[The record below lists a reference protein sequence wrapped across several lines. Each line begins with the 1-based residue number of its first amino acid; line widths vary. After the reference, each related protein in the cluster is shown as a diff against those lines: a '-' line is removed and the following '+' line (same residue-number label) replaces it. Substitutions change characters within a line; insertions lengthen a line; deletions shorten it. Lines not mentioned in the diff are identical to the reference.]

1 MFQERRILLRR
12 LFVFL
17 FLLGVA
23 IALTLAFAAVASAAE
38 VKSENGNTVAVI
50 SGEGG
55 VSGGTTL
62 SAGSDVEA
70 VKHVEAEL
78 HGAGSVSY
86 HDSGYKS
93 ANDDYVTVE
102 INCDIVSAAATVTGT
117 DDGFAEANASVYAK
131 GGEDGGEVWV
141 EAGIKTSA
149 RTSTDTGSA
158 TAVAKASGW
167 AKAYPKVGGS
177 LVGASISAS
186 AEGTATS
193 NATCSGD
200 SSAEND
206 SYIKSYAE
214 LDPDGYTYVYDWCS
228 IYSDSDASG
237 DKALASGTAQGKA
250 DASATAGG
258 DGYDWDLSSTTH
270 AEGRLL
276 TQAAAS
282 GDGDTDAYAQ
292 IYAQNEAYAGGYEG
306 YWGEDYYYGV
316 YIYDYSYLETDCHSY
331 SESDTYLGSASAL
344 AGGMA
349 TSNGSAT
356 YSFSTE
362 STVTTEATS
371 NTSASG
377 NVLSRLSQKADG
389 YTKAYAEI
397 YAENAPGAGEG
408 EDEYDNAYVPD
419 NYSELYTDCYAHGYS
434 DSYLGSALAQAQ
446 GMATSS
452 GSASYTYTAGTVTE
466 TAKANSG
473 TSAQGKL
480 LSRLA
485 QKAEGRTDA
494 DAEIYA
500 ENTAGAYYCWD
511 EDFDYAWAYGESYLW
526 TECWTES
533 DSDNYVGS
541 ALTQVEGSASSG
553 WLPETEGSASYS
565 YTTIEPYIPA
575 LIDGGTIT
583 TVVADEASAQSSAQ
597 GKILNR
603 VSQKAD
609 GYTDAE
615 AEIYGGSYEG
625 GPWAEDG
632 WYDDEDYYYYYAYAD
647 GESYLWTYCEAIS
660 DSESFVGAALVQAQ
674 GSASSSS
681 SASYTYTETIH
692 DLGPVVAVINPPTVI
707 VSEEASADTSV
718 EGKAVLSRLAQKS
731 SGSTET
737 GAEIYAEN
745 DAYADYDDIEGYDYY
760 VYDDSGLD
768 AYGDASS
775 KSDSFVAVALSL
787 AQGSASSN
795 GSADYNYYLSEGVG
809 GTSDTSAS
817 GKLTAQLA
825 QQAAGVTH
833 ADGIIESDNEQ
844 PDYNESMGLPGFYL
858 DIEYA
863 SMFEMSRIS
872 TGAHAYGSS
881 ELYKGTAVAQAQG
894 ETSASGTYGWYSYDD
909 GYVDVE
915 RGTSDTEASGK
926 TIMARAGATM
936 LGHADA
942 LAGIASLNLVDAYGY
957 ITISIVSPGITV
969 AQDGTEVDF
978 GYDGYGAV
986 VDLSFFGAM
995 TETSDVGRD
1004 TATALATAQGSTSS
1018 SGDYSYAVGEYID
1031 DEFVPDMY
1039 LWEQSSDTAAQ
1050 GTAMARSQ
1058 AQMAESNCLAGAIS
1072 VNIAGFVDM
1081 PMGAEGYWPTVF
1093 DLSLAGTESYANGY
1107 GQGSKAS
1114 AMGTL
1119 TAATSASGTLF
1130 EGYIKVIENE
1140 GYEFVPVPDLA
1151 LHSATIVGATLAD
1164 DGVSGLA
1171 KATSLAAIS
1180 GDATAMAISGLAS
1193 GNGAQNWQEDSSHY
1207 LGLGD
1212 LSLLIA
1218 IANASSYDASSSANA
1233 VATATGATT
1242 SEVGGY
1248 YWYDGWESEGWS
1260 ETTASGSALSSAAT
1274 TGPAGAGST
1283 AIIYSYGTGDD
1294 YYYELADQSVIALDS
1309 GSSVGEGGSAVT
1321 KAVVNKGAA
1330 SANSDWWFYGEPVAS
1345 SDTSVSGSG
1354 IIAITNKLGEVE
1366 AIVNVV
1372 AFQDVYFGDGK
1383 STDAFAGFGC
1393 GVWATDGSL
1402 TYSSASVTGVNAHA
1416 YADGAPS
1423 EAWVDNGSAKAL
1435 LKPNVNYGIAAFG
1448 YDLLDA
1454 SGDHAA
1460 SKEYAGAVTDTPTNE
1475 AIAYAEAGAGTAEPV
1490 YLPSFP
1496 FWGF

>member
-1 MFQERRILLRR
+1 
-12 LFVFL
+12 VF
-17 FLLGVA
+17 FVA
-23 IALTLAFAAVASAAE
+23 IALTLALATAVSAAE
-38 VKSENGNTVAVI
+38 VKSEDGNTVAVI

-102 INCDIVSAAATVTGT
+102 INCDIVSAAATVT
-117 DDGFAEANASVYAK
+117 DDGFAEANASVYAR
-131 GGEDGGEVWV
+131 GGEDDGEVWV

-158 TAVAKASGW
+158 TAVAKASGL

-214 LDPDGYTYVYDWCS
+214 VGQEDGTVYVYDYS
-228 IYSDSDASG
+228 YIYSDSDASG

-258 DGYDWDLSSTTH
+258 DGYDWDLSSTTSV
-270 AEGRLL
+270 EGRVL

-282 GDGDTDAYAQ
+282 GGGDT
-292 IYAQNEAYAGGYEG
+292 EAYAEIYAENTAYAGWYEG
-306 YWGEDYYYGV
+306 YYDMYWGV
-316 YIYDYSYLETDCHSY
+316 YTYDESYLETDCHSY

-349 TSNGSAT
+349 TSNGSASYSYSNPGGT
-356 YSFSTE
+356 YTD
-362 STVTTEATS
+362 EATS
-371 NTSASG
+371 TTSAQG
-377 NVLSRLSQKADG
+377 NVLSRLSQKGDG

-397 YAENAPGAGEG
+397 YAENGAQAGEG
-408 EDEYDNAYVPD
+408 YYYYDGAYVPD

-434 DSYLGSALAQAQ
+434 DSYLGSALAQA
-446 GMATSS
+446 GGSASS
-452 GSASYTYTAGTVTE
+452 DGSASYSYTNDGTE
-466 TAKANSG
+466 TAKANSW

-500 ENTAGAYYCWD
+500 ENEAGAYEDYYD
-511 EDFDYAWAYGESYLW
+511 EYDYAWAYGESYLW
-526 TECWTES
+526 TECWTEG

-553 WLPETEGSASYS
+553 WLPETEGSASYT
-565 YTTIEPYIPA
+565 YTTIEPIIE

-632 WYDDEDYYYYYAYAD
+632 WYDDGGPYYYYYAYAD

-894 ETSASGTYGWYSYDD
+894 ETSASGTYGWYSYD

-915 RGTSDTEASGK
+915 GGTSTTEASGK

-957 ITISIVSPGITV
+957 IIISIVSPGITV
-969 AQDGTEVDF
+969 ENGGTEVDF
-978 GYDGYGAV
+978 GSGDYGAV

-995 TETSDVGRD
+995 TETSDIGRD

-1018 SGDYSYAVGEYID
+1018 SGDYVYGVGEYID
-1031 DEFVPDMY
+1031 DEFVPTQY
-1039 LWEQSSDTAAQ
+1039 CWEQSSDTAAQ
-1050 GTAMARSQ
+1050 GMAMARSQ

-1072 VNIAGFVDM
+1072 VNIAGYVDGDLS
-1081 PMGAEGYWPTVF
+1081 PDGYVPTVF

-1119 TAATSASGTLF
+1119 AAATSASGTLF
-1130 EGYIKVIENE
+1130 EGYILVDGEYI
-1140 GYEFVPVPDLA
+1140 PVPDLT
-1151 LHSATIVGATLAD
+1151 LHSATAVGATLAD
-1164 DGVSGLA
+1164 SVSGLA

-1180 GDATAMAISGLAS
+1180 GNAGAMAMAGLAS
-1193 GNGAQNWQEDSSHY
+1193 GNGAQNWYEGEDAY

-1218 IANASSYDASSSANA
+1218 TANAGSGANSSANA

-1242 SEVGGY
+1242 SEVDGY
-1248 YWYDGWESEGWS
+1248 YWYDMWESEGWS

-1283 AIIYSYGTGDD
+1283 AIIYSYETGDD
-1294 YYYELADQSVIALDS
+1294 YWYELAGQSVIALES
-1309 GSSVGEGGSAVT
+1309 GSGVDEGGSAVT

-1383 STDAFAGFGC
+1383 STDAFVGFGC
-1393 GVWATDGSL
+1393 GVTASDNSL

-1423 EAWVDNGSAKAL
+1423 EAWVDNGWAKAL

-1460 SKEYAGAVTDTPTNE
+1460 SKEYAGAVTDTDPNY
-1475 AIAYAEAGAGTAEPV
+1475 AIAYAEAEAGTDEPI
-1490 YLPSFP
+1490 LPTFP
-1496 FWGF
+1496 FWGLF

>member
-1 MFQERRILLRR
+1 M
-12 LFVFL
+12 
-17 FLLGVA
+17 A
-23 IALTLAFAAVASAAE
+23 
-38 VKSENGNTVAVI
+38 
-50 SGEGG
+50 
-55 VSGGTTL
+55 
-62 SAGSDVEA
+62 
-70 VKHVEAEL
+70 
-78 HGAGSVSY
+78 
-86 HDSGYKS
+86 
-93 ANDDYVTVE
+93 
-102 INCDIVSAAATVTGT
+102 
-117 DDGFAEANASVYAK
+117 
-131 GGEDGGEVWV
+131 
-141 EAGIKTSA
+141 
-149 RTSTDTGSA
+149 
-158 TAVAKASGW
+158 
-167 AKAYPKVGGS
+167 
-177 LVGASISAS
+177 
-186 AEGTATS
+186 
-193 NATCSGD
+193 
-200 SSAEND
+200 
-206 SYIKSYAE
+206 
-214 LDPDGYTYVYDWCS
+214 YTY
-228 IYSDSDASG
+228 
-237 DKALASGTAQGKA
+237 
-250 DASATAGG
+250 
-258 DGYDWDLSSTTH
+258 
-270 AEGRLL
+270 
-276 TQAAAS
+276 
-282 GDGDTDAYAQ
+282 
-292 IYAQNEAYAGGYEG
+292 
-306 YWGEDYYYGV
+306 
-316 YIYDYSYLETDCHSY
+316 
-331 SESDTYLGSASAL
+331 
-344 AGGMA
+344 
-349 TSNGSAT
+349 
-356 YSFSTE
+356 
-362 STVTTEATS
+362 
-371 NTSASG
+371 
-377 NVLSRLSQKADG
+377 
-389 YTKAYAEI
+389 AYAEI
-397 YAENAPGAGEG
+397 YAENE
-408 EDEYDNAYVPD
+408 
-419 NYSELYTDCYAHGYS
+419 
-434 DSYLGSALAQAQ
+434 
-446 GMATSS
+446 
-452 GSASYTYTAGTVTE
+452 
-466 TAKANSG
+466 
-473 TSAQGKL
+473 
-480 LSRLA
+480 
-485 QKAEGRTDA
+485 
-494 DAEIYA
+494 
-500 ENTAGAYYCWD
+500 AGAYEDYYD
-511 EDFDYAWAYGESYLW
+511 EYDYAWAYGYSELW
-526 TECWTES
+526 TECYTYGY
-533 DSDNYVGS
+533 SDNYVGS

-553 WLPETEGSASYS
+553 WLPETEGSASYT

-609 GYTDAE
+609 GYTYAE
-615 AEIYGGSYEG
+615 AEIYGGYYEG
-625 GPWAEDG
+625 RAWAEDG
-632 WYDDEDYYYYYAYAD
+632 WPDGEPYYYYYAYAD
-647 GESYLWTYCEAIS
+647 GESELWTYCEASS
-660 DSESFVGAALVQAQ
+660 DSENFVGAALVQAQ
-674 GSASSSS
+674 GSASASS

-692 DLGPVVAVINPPTVI
+692 DLGVAVITPSIVIETV
-707 VSEEASADTSV
+707 EASADTSV

-737 GAEIYAEN
+737 GAGIYADNE
-745 DAYADYDDIEGYDYY
+745 AYADYDDIEGYDYY

-833 ADGIIESDNEQ
+833 ADGIIESDNWQ
-844 PDYNESMGLPGFYL
+844 PDYGEEMGLPGFYL
-858 DIEYA
+858 SIDYA

-936 LGHADA
+936 YGHADA

-957 ITISIVSPGITV
+957 ITISIISPGFTV
-969 AQDGTEVDF
+969 AQNGGTEVDF
-978 GYDGYGAV
+978 GAEYGAV

-1004 TATALATAQGSTSS
+1004 TATALATAQGSTDA
-1018 SGDYSYAVGEYID
+1018 SGDYIYAVGEFVG
-1031 DEFVPDMY
+1031 EQFVPTKY

-1058 AQMAESNCLAGAIS
+1058 AQMAESDCLAGAIS
-1072 VNIAGFVDM
+1072 VNIAGLVGGDIS
-1081 PMGAEGYWPTVF
+1081 PDGYVPTVF
-1093 DLSLAGTESYANGY
+1093 DVSLAGTESHANG
-1107 GQGSKAS
+1107 GGKGAKAS

-1130 EGYIKVIENE
+1130 EGYC
-1140 GYEFVPVPDLA
+1140 GYYYPDDELVVVPYPDLA
-1151 LHSATIVGATLAD
+1151 LHSATAVGATLAD
-1164 DGVSGLA
+1164 SVSGLA

-1180 GDATAMAISGLAS
+1180 GDAGAMAMAGLAS

-1218 IANASSYDASSSANA
+1218 TANAGSGANSSANA

-1242 SEVGGY
+1242 SEGLGY
-1248 YWYDGWESEGWS
+1248 VYDYVSEWESAGWS

-1294 YYYELADQSVIALDS
+1294 RWYELADQSVIALDS

-1330 SANSDWWFYGEPVAS
+1330 SANSDWSLWDGDVVAE

-1354 IIAITNKLGEVE
+1354 IIAITNKLGVVE

-1372 AFQDVYFGDGK
+1372 AFQTVDNFYSGK
-1383 STDAFAGFGC
+1383 STDAFVGFGC

-1402 TYSSASVTGVNAHA
+1402 TYSSASVTGVNADA
-1416 YADGAPS
+1416 YADPDGLVS
-1423 EAWVDNGSAKAL
+1423 EAWVDNGWAKAL

-1460 SKEYAGAVTDTPTNE
+1460 SKEYAGAVTDTDPNY
-1475 AIAYAEAGAGTAEPV
+1475 AIAYAEAEAGTDEPI
-1490 YLPSFP
+1490 LPTFP
-1496 FWGF
+1496 FWGLF